1 MIEQVIMEDNEI
13 KPVSKDE
20 LKAILRSLKAEIK
33 KLKKKLEKQ
42 HLELEDAADWEHLK
56 QLGDSILAVQHEIK
70 KGMKEHIIFNQYTQQ
85 EEIIKL
91 NPKCNAVKNADL
103 YFKKASKG
111 KRGHEI
117 CEEKVKTTENEI
129 EKIELKIEKI
139 REVISLDENSE
150 EYVKAAA
157 KYENIKNL
165 DNLPDSKEKGKNKE
179 PKYPYRHYVIDGY
192 DIYLGKNSTQNDELS
207 TKFCKPWDKWL
218 HVAGHAGSH
227 CVIRMQKNAQ
237 QNPPKHV
244 VEAAAAFSVY
254 FSNAKNTSYADVHY
268 TEGRYVRKRRKA
280 PPGEVIAE
288 RCKNIRVAPINP
300 QEYFKEA

>member
-1 MIEQVIMEDNEI
+1 MGFMSNNEE
-13 KPVSKDE
+13 KLATKDD
-20 LKAILRSLKAEIK
+20 LKLLLKSFKSDKK
-33 KLKKKLEKQ
+33 KLTKKLEKQ
-42 HLELEDAADWEHLK
+42 QVELEDASDWEHLK

-70 KGMKEHIIFNQYTQQ
+70 KGMKEHIIFNQYTQK

-91 NPKCNAVKNADL
+91 NPKCNATKNADL

-117 CEEKVKTTENEI
+117 CEEKVKETINEI
-129 EKIELKIEKI
+129 RAVESKIEGI
-139 REVISLDENSE
+139 REILSFEENSE
-150 EYVKAAA
+150 EYIKAVS
-157 KYENIKNL
+157 NL
-165 DNLPDSKEKGKNKE
+165 DDLANFVENSQQGSKKEKDKT
-179 PKYPYRHYVIDGY
+179 PKIPYRHYHIDGY
-192 DIYLGKNSTQNDELS
+192 DIYLGKTATQNDELS

-280 PPGEVIAE
+280 PAGEVIAE
-288 RCKNIRVAPINP
+288 RCKNVRVAPINP
-300 QEYFKEA
+300 HDYFKDL

>member
-1 MIEQVIMEDNEI
+1 MEDKEEKI
-13 KPVSKDE
+13 ITKDD
-20 LKAILRSLKAEIK
+20 LKLILKDWKSEKK
-33 KLKKKLEKQ
+33 KLNKKLEKQ
-42 HLELEDAADWEHLK
+42 QIELQDASDWEHLK
-56 QLGDSILAVQHEIK
+56 QIGDSILAVQHEIK
-70 KGMKEHIIFNQYTQQ
+70 KGMKEHIIYNQYSQK

-91 NPKCNAVKNADL
+91 NPKCNVAKNAEL

-117 CEEKVKTTENEI
+117 CEEKVKETNSAISLI
-129 EKIELKIEKI
+129 EKKIEKI
-139 REVISLDENSE
+139 RETISLDENSE
-150 EYVKAAA
+150 EYLKAVS
-157 KYENIKNL
+157 NF
-165 DNLPDSKEKGKNKE
+165 DNLLNSVKNDQKKTKQQDKT
-179 PKYPYRHYVIDGY
+179 PKYPYRHYTIDGY

-280 PPGEVIAE
+280 PAGEVIAE

-300 QEYFKEA
+300 HEYFKKG